1 MGRRRWSVM
10 GMKMKRMAVMG
21 ILIPWYRFLEVPLV
35 RISRTVDIVQKR
47 YGMLLDVLWRLEGTV
62 PANFKWAISFGQS
75 RRCYFVVVVV
85 VGGRISELLSA

>member
-1 MGRRRWSVM
+1 M

-47 YGMLLDVLWRLEGTV
+47 Y
-62 PANFKWAISFGQS
+62 AA
-75 RRCYFVVVVV
+75 
-85 VGGRISELLSA
+85 